1 MDGALRTGR
10 SPDAG
15 YGPRAGVT
23 QPRAG
28 LRYGAAHGT
37 LVDVEEPGPPTG
49 RNISRPSAPGP
60 AHTETLPDGERRTL
74 PLGGP
79 GLHQLRGGLAW
90 RSCRALLVMWFR
102 RPASGR
108 HHHPEGL

>member
-1 MDGALRTGR
+1 MGGALRTGR

-37 LVDVEEPGPPTG
+37 LVDAEEPGPPTG
-49 RNISRPSAPGP
+49 RGGPRPSTPVPVDHGPLPG
-60 AHTETLPDGERRTL
+60 DGRRTI
-74 PLGGP
+74 PLGGA
-79 GLHQLRGGLAW
+79 GLHQLRGGVAW
-90 RSCRALLVMWFR
+90 RSCRALLVVWFGW
-102 RPASGR
+102 PATSR
-108 HHHPEGL
+108 HHHPPGL